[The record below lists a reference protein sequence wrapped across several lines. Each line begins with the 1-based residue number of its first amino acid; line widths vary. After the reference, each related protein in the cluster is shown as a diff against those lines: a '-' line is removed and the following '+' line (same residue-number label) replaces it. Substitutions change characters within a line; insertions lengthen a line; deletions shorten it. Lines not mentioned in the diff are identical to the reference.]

1 MNIIKFLRNY
11 LLLLKSDFFD
21 SKYYLQENPDVAKAK
36 VNPILH
42 YLQFGWKEGRNPSPL
57 FNTNDYI
64 SFRPDIVQTDICPLV
79 HYELFG
85 KREFLSFYF
94 DKIKHLEKKISDL
107 DTKLEKNN
115 INLDNSIFKF
125 EKFKYDVLFTYR
137 RGINKEKV
145 SYDIE
150 NFFDSSDS
158 GITNEQRKNEIIV
171 SLTSYPARMHDI
183 HYAIYSLLTQKLKP
197 NKIILWLGKEY
208 FPNRDKD
215 LYKNLLKFTKYGLTI
230 KYTKDLRSY
239 TKLIPTLKEYP
250 NALIVTADDDIFY
263 PQDWLKKLYNEYEQ
277 NKNCIICHR
286 AHRIKIENKKIL
298 PYKTWDKEIIV
309 NNPSFHNFLTG
320 VGGVLY
326 APNMFYK
333 EFLNDKLFMELTP
346 QNDDIWFWAMA
357 VLNDTKIKIVD
368 DPINILTYI
377 NPEKEIGFNNDI
389 TLTSSNVQ
397 QSQNDIQLNKVL
409 TYYPQIMEK
418 LLTE

>member
-1 MNIIKFLRNY
+1 MCI
-11 LLLLKSDFFD
+11 
-21 SKYYLQENPDVAKAK
+21 
-36 VNPILH
+36 
-42 YLQFGWKEGRNPSPL
+42 
-57 FNTNDYI
+57 
-64 SFRPDIVQTDICPLV
+64 
-79 HYELFG
+79 
-85 KREFLSFYF
+85 
-94 DKIKHLEKKISDL
+94 
-107 DTKLEKNN
+107 
-115 INLDNSIFKF
+115 
-125 EKFKYDVLFTYR
+125 
-137 RGINKEKV
+137 
-145 SYDIE
+145 
-150 NFFDSSDS
+150 
-158 GITNEQRKNEIIV
+158 
-171 SLTSYPARMHDI
+171 
-183 HYAIYSLLTQKLKP
+183 
-197 NKIILWLGKEY
+197 
-208 FPNRDKD
+208 RD
-215 LYKNLLKFTKYGLTI
+215 
-230 KYTKDLRSY
+230 R
-239 TKLIPTLKEYP
+239 LIPTLKEYP

-377 NPEKEIGFNNDI
+377 NPEREIGFNNDI

-418 LLTE
+418 LLNEYSKNISNSSSI